1 MIVGKAVPR
10 VDAYDKVTGRAKY
23 ADDYFHSDFLVA
35 KVLHSTIANGLVKKI
50 DTSAAEKI
58 PGVVKI
64 VTCFDVRDTRG
75 LPRRRIRILPTA
87 SCLISGYGITVM
99 MLQPLLRRIMSLP
112 NVR

>member
-23 ADDYFHSDFLVA
+23 VDDYFHSDFLVA

-64 VTCFDVRDTRG
+64 VTCFDVPDICFVVYRG
-75 LPRRRIRILPTA
+75 GT
-87 SCLISGYGITVM
+87 SGYCRPQAAQQKSTV
-99 MLQPLLRRIMSLP
+99 LRR
-112 NVR
+112 